1 MIVLHLPWISLTI
14 LSFVAI
20 MDEEVAHWQ
29 LAITPKR
36 LAVRPAS
43 AAIISTVVSIT
54 LGNTNLLSLCRSDQ
68 EIMLPLL
75 YVPCNPSRVLL
86 RVILS

>member
-54 LGNTNLLSLCRSDQ
+54 LGNTTACLRAVTSGRNFCYCPDLSPVVITQ
-68 EIMLPLL
+68 GK
-75 YVPCNPSRVLL
+75 YNPS
-86 RVILS
+86 I